1 LRKSFTLVEVLIA
14 TMIVFIVVGVMIDVS
29 SNSKKLFYLTKEAED
44 FNLKSSVAIIEQK
57 EVKNLYEQ
65 LIDFNITDDE
75 IIENLKKEKMLV
87 DMEED
92 LRKDFNITENKNISI
107 IIKKIKAYNT
117 EFSNTAYEIEV
128 Q

>member
-1 LRKSFTLVEVLIA
+1 MRKSFTLIEVLIA
-14 TMIVFIVVGVMIDVS
+14 TMIIFIVVGVMIDVS
-29 SNSKKLFYLTKEAED
+29 SNSKKLFYLTKRAED

-75 IIENLKKEKMLV
+75 IIENLKKEEISLEI
-87 DMEED
+87 EED
-92 LRKDFNITENKNISI
+92 LRKDFNISENKNISV
-107 IIKKIKAYNT
+107 IIKKIKAYNK

>member
-1 LRKSFTLVEVLIA
+1 MRKSFTLIEVLIA

>member
-1 LRKSFTLVEVLIA
+1 MRKSFTLVEVLIA